1 MRLNLFDELVADS
14 IGMLKTL

>member
-1 MRLNLFDELVADS
+1 MRLNPFDELVADS